1 MCSSGSSLADA
12 LLRGADRAHGVGP
25 FGVESWRVFCKD
37 EGATIK
43 LSKGGEP
50 LAPFVAWRKRA
61 AKADAKK

>member
-12 LLRGADRAHGVGP
+12 LFYEERTARTASARSA
-25 FGVESWRVFCKD
+25 SWLVFCKD
-37 EGATIK
+37 QGATIK

-61 AKADAKK
+61 AKAEAKK

>member
-1 MCSSGSSLADA
+1 MLFYEERTARTASARSA
-12 LLRGADRAHGVGP
+12 
-25 FGVESWRVFCKD
+25 SWLVFCKD
-37 EGATIK
+37 QGATIN

>member
-25 FGVESWRVFCKD
+25 FVPWLVFCKD
-37 EGATIK
+37 QGATIK